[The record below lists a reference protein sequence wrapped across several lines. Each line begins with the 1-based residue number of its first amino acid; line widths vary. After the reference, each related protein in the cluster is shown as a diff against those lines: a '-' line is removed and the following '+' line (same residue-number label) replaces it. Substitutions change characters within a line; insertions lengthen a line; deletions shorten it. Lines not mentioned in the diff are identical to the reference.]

1 MVRFV
6 VLVAAFVAACAVP
19 PDDAHDAD
27 DFATDGKADGTT
39 SHKFTEVDAG
49 HSTATFRSY
58 IARGLD
64 ALATNDGVGR
74 LTLQSINAGRVH
86 IDEFADLT
94 CADYLR
100 VIADLPAL
108 GLTPADWGKRGVATK
123 LEAELDGYMWGN
135 RIYVARDLPMRR
147 LAATL
152 VHETNH
158 VINRSEV
165 GYYDD
170 LPTSA
175 FIHEYRAFYME
186 REFDPDEY
194 EGIDLV
200 DYVITSY
207 ELDRTKIHADV
218 LAHPLTPRLL
228 PDAAAWHA
236 RNVSADREEEAAV
249 CE

>member
-1 MVRFV
+1 MVRV
-6 VLVAAFVAACAVP
+6 LGLVAAFVAACAVP
-19 PDDAHDAD
+19 PDEEAD
-27 DFATDGKADGTT
+27 LAGDGKADGAT
-39 SHKFTEVDAG
+39 SHQFTEVNPT
-49 HSTATFRSY
+49 HSTVTFRTY

-64 ALATNDGVGR
+64 ALATNPTVGR
-74 LTLQSINAGRVH
+74 LTLQSLNAGKVH
-86 IDEFADLT
+86 VDEFADLT
-94 CADYLR
+94 CVDYLH

-108 GLTPADWGKRGVATK
+108 KLTPADYGKRSIATK

-135 RIYVARDLPMRR
+135 RIYVARNLPARR

-194 EGIDLV
+194 AGVDLV
-200 DYVITSY
+200 DYVITNY
-207 ELDRTKIHADV
+207 ELDRAKIHADV
-218 LAHPLTPRLL
+218 LANPLTPRLL
-228 PDAAAWHA
+228 PDAAAWRA
-236 RNVSADREEEAAV
+236 RKVSADTEEEAS

>member
-19 PDDAHDAD
+19 QDGVDDL
-27 DFATDGKADGTT
+27 ATDGKADGTV
-39 SHKFTEVDAG
+39 SHKFTEVDAS

-58 IARGLD
+58 VSRGLD
-64 ALATNDGVGR
+64 ALATNPDVGR
-74 LTLQSINAGRVH
+74 LTLQSINAGHVH
-86 IDEFADLT
+86 VDEFADLT
-94 CADYLR
+94 CADYLH

-108 GLTPADWGKRGVATK
+108 GLTPADWGKRGIATK

-135 RIYVARDLPMRR
+135 RVYVARNLPAKR

-200 DYVITSY
+200 DYVITNY
-207 ELDRTKIHADV
+207 ELDRAKIHADV
-218 LAHPLTPRLL
+218 LANPLTPRLL
-228 PDAAAWHA
+228 PDAAAWRA
-236 RNVSADREEEAAV
+236 RKVSADRDEPAV

>member
-19 PDDAHDAD
+19 EDDEFVD
-27 DFATDGKADGTT
+27 TDGKADGAT
-39 SHKFTEVDAG
+39 SHKFVEVDPS
-49 HSTATFRSY
+49 HTTATFRTY
-58 IARGLD
+58 ITRGLD
-64 ALATNDGVGR
+64 ALATNPDVGR
-74 LTLQSINAGRVH
+74 LTLQSLNAGNVH

-94 CADYLR
+94 CADYLH

-108 GLTPADWGKRGVATK
+108 GLTVADYGKRGIATK

-135 RIYVARDLPMRR
+135 RIYVARNLPARR

-186 REFDPDEY
+186 RVFDPDEY
-194 EGIDLV
+194 AGIDLV
-200 DYVITSY
+200 DYVITNY

-218 LAHPLTPRLL
+218 LANPLTPRLL
-228 PDAAAWHA
+228 PDAAAWRA
-236 RNVSADREEEAAV
+236 RKVSADAEEQADCSE
-249 CE
+249 

>member
-1 MVRFV
+1 MVR
-6 VLVAAFVAACAVP
+6 VLALLAAFVAACVVP
-19 PDDAHDAD
+19 GPDDDELGGGD
-27 DFATDGKADGTT
+27 DGKADGST
-39 SHKFTEVDAG
+39 SHKFTEVNSA
-49 HSTATFRSY
+49 HSTATFRAYVS
-58 IARGLD
+58 RGLD
-64 ALATNDGVGR
+64 ALATNADVGR
-74 LTLQSINAGRVH
+74 LTLQSINTGHVH
-86 IDEFADLT
+86 VDEFADLT
-94 CADYLR
+94 CADYLH
-100 VIADLPAL
+100 VIADLPGL

-135 RIYVARDLPMRR
+135 RVYVARNLPVKR

-186 REFDPDEY
+186 RELDPDEY
-194 EGIDLV
+194 AGIDLV
-200 DYVITSY
+200 DYVITNY
-207 ELDRTKIHADV
+207 ELDRSKIHAGV

-228 PDAAAWHA
+228 PDAAAWRA
-236 RNVSADREEEAAV
+236 RNVSGDRDEEAV
-249 CE
+249 CQ